1 MTNFVIGRD
10 NIAVTVFVPW
20 DCENNC
26 TFCTSKKEYEK
37 YKYPGNMKLYV
48 SNLESRMLRI
58 MDVIEEFNKT
68 DIKEFVF
75 TGGEPLADLE
85 RLQRL
90 IDKVGKDK
98 KVFINTTFPC
108 RGHAEARK
116 IAEYINN
123 EPKIKGISISRHRES
138 FETDTKMFN
147 NNILKDRWISLITK
161 PVRINCVVNQDTD
174 FETIIMRYEE
184 APDNV
189 SINFRA
195 DYRKICNSS
204 LLKGF
209 DEPGFV
215 KLSQIVPLRY
225 LSGGGC
231 DVCNTNVFEYR
242 YPSNKRRIVLYH
254 RGLQQSSI
262 EFGDTVIVNDF
273 IIKNSGKWYYDWD
286 DKNENKEKLLKELQ
300 KEYIEARKKHV
311 GKVLQTLIDNNDIA
325 INIDMNKI
333 DTDILVDI
341 VRLID
346 SAIVEIEDNYFK
358 WNGMYTEEEFK
369 EIISSYA
376 RLRRLFE
383 SKDIKR
389 IIALNTDEIRS
400 IDIENATPGEVIE
413 YLKKTKV
420 VIKEKSEKKSKKVVK
435 TTSETVAHKTKT
447 NKSMTPDLTSIST
460 KSYGSGA
467 SVSSVSRP
475 THIGMGCGGHYG
487 C

>member
-26 TFCTSKKEYEK
+26 TFCTSKKEYEN

-138 FETDTKMFN
+138 FEMDIKMFN
-147 NNILKDRWISLITK
+147 ENILKDRWLNLITK
-161 PVRINCVVNQDTD
+161 PVRINCVVIATTD
-174 FETIIMRYEE
+174 FESVIKRYES

-195 DYRKICNSS
+195 DYRGIDNYSLKSFEETNFALLSKIEN
-204 LLKGF
+204 
-209 DEPGFV
+209 
-215 KLSQIVPLRY
+215 LRY

-460 KSYGSGA
+460 KSYSYGGC
-467 SVSSVSRP
+467 VSSVSRP
-475 THIGMGCGGHYG
+475 THTGVSCGGYYG